1 MSKGNTFENELLAH
15 IFTNAAITNIG
26 DAGGLLPSATAG
38 SLYYALH
45 TADPG
50 EGGDQT
56 TNECTYTGYAR
67 QGKARNGTNFSIS
80 GNTVNPGAEVEFAV
94 ATAGSETA
102 THFSIGV
109 AASGASKIL
118 YSGIVT
124 PNIVITTGVIP
135 RLTTA
140 TAITED

>member
-1 MSKGNTFENELLAH
+1 MSKGNTFENEHLLH
-15 IFTNAAITNIG
+15 VFNNASLPLVG
-26 DAGGLLPSATAG
+26 DASGLQPSAAAG

-50 EGGDQT
+50 EAGNQT
-56 TNECTYTGYAR
+56 TNECTYTGYGR
-67 QGKARNGTNFSIS
+67 VGKARNGTNFVVTN
-80 GNTVNPGAEVEFAV
+80 NTVNPGADVEFAV

-102 THFSIGV
+102 THWSIGT
-109 AASGASKIL
+109 ASTGTGKIL
-118 YSGIVT
+118 YSGAIS
-124 PNIVITTGVIP
+124 PNIVIQTGVIP